1 MGRCH
6 PATRHQRIWPIGP
19 VCRRPAHSSAKS
31 FYILRETGQI
41 YRQWQ
46 SLVLKYQ
53 VLGKAAHDARLVAAM
68 RVHGIENILTYNG
81 ADFRRYEGIRVL
93 RPDQV

>member
-1 MGRCH
+1 MGS
-6 PATRHQRIWPIGP
+6 
-19 VCRRPAHSSAKS
+19 VCRRPASSRAKGLPHSG
-31 FYILRETGQI
+31 ETDEI

-46 SLVLKYQ
+46 ILVLQYQ

-81 ADFRRYEGIRVL
+81 ADFRRYEGIRIL
-93 RPDQV
+93 KPDQA